1 MSDRRLWRPEYA
13 RVGHE
18 LDGEAEMKAWVV
30 RRNGPPDSMTFEDL
44 PDPGTPPG
52 MLRIA
57 VEAAGVNF
65 FDSLLVAGTYQQKPD
80 LPFVPGAEVA
90 GVVVGVPRDSG
101 FEAGDR
107 VLARV
112 QADGLGGGGY
122 AELAHARPE
131 DVLKIPDSM
140 SFEEAAAFFINYQTG
155 WFGLNRRAQLQPG
168 EFLLVHGAAGGVGS
182 AAVQLGKAAGAVV
195 IASVGSAQKA
205 AVCRRL
211 GADLVVQHHEQ
222 DVAQAVKDFTRGHG
236 ADVVYDPVGGD
247 AFERSTKCIAFEGRL
262 VVVGFASGQIP
273 QARAN
278 HVLVK
283 NYSVVGL
290 HWGLYNERLSPRRVR
305 PRHDHRHARVRL
317 LPDRPLDGYRA
328 QVRHPQPL
336 GRTLGLAVVEHVV
349 LLAAAVAHEPAH
361 VLDQPQ
367 SRHVQPPEHLQR
379 LEGDPQRR
387 FLRGA
392 DDGDARER
400 HRLGEGQRRVAG
412 AGRQVDDQVVEL
424 IPPDVAQHLLD
435 RSGDQGTPPHHRLV

>member
-1 MSDRRLWRPEYA
+1 
-13 RVGHE
+13 
-18 LDGEAEMKAWVV
+18 MKAWVV

-107 VLARV
+107 VLVRV

-290 HWGLYNERLSPRRVR
+290 HWGLYNERRRDLVDECTQELLRLYSAGRIAPLVSRRV
-305 PRHDHRHARVRL
+305 
-317 LPDRPLDGYRA
+317 PLERA
-328 QVRHPQPL
+328 AEAL
-336 GRTLGLAVVEHVV
+336 SD
-349 LLAAAVAHEPAH
+349 VA
-361 VLDQPQ
+361 
-367 SRHVQPPEHLQR
+367 
-379 LEGDPQRR
+379 
-387 FLRGA
+387 
-392 DDGDARER
+392 
-400 HRLGEGQRRVAG
+400 
-412 AGRQVDDQVVEL
+412 AGRSTGKTV
-424 IPPDVAQHLLD
+424 
-435 RSGDQGTPPHHRLV
+435 LVRARDL